1 MKWYD
6 NAIIYQIYP
15 KSFQDSNN
23 DGIGDLPGIIQRLDY
38 IKQLGVNTIWLNP
51 IFVSPQVDNGYDV
64 SNYFAIDPSLGTIDD
79 FENLL
84 NEAHKRNLHIILDL
98 PINHTSDQHPW
109 FRDAITNKNSIFK
122 DYYIWGKQVDGH
134 EPNNWGSF
142 FGGSVWSKVHPESE
156 YYYFH
161 LFDKKM
167 PDLNWKNVEVQN
179 SMADI
184 AKFWIQKGVD
194 GFRLDAFIHMAKA
207 DLRQMALD
215 NTEKF
220 PVDDTFFANLPEV
233 KKYLGGFVSQI
244 KKENPDIFLLGEA
257 ASADAYQAAEY
268 TQPDEDVCDMIV
280 SSDNFGEVYDNKNYG
295 DIPKFFRPRQLSLDR
310 FKKTFIKW
318 ESVLANTSFPALTW
332 GNHDIS
338 RFVDRLK
345 LPTDDIKLKKSLAMM
360 MFLQRGIPIVYY
372 GEELGQHGLRY
383 SKLADFDDQRAMDL
397 IQNLRSKNIADDQI
411 LQLLNDQDEMTAR
424 GPFQWDNSEYVGFSS
439 VRPWN
444 WAEHS
449 HENAYQELT
458 DEDSILNFYQRLLRL
473 KSDDCFTLGSYRLL
487 RTDADLFAFERNTSD
502 KSGLVIVN
510 FSDKEVDYQLPTE
523 TDYHTALANQ
533 QIQIVNGR
541 VHLEPWGCCA
551 LMNNNGGL
559 D

>member
-15 KSFQDSNN
+15 KSFQDSNG

-38 IKQLGVNTIWLNP
+38 IEQLGVNTIWLNP

-79 FENLL
+79 FEDLL
-84 NEAHKRNLHIILDL
+84 KEAHRRNIYIILDL

-109 FRDAITNKNSIFK
+109 FRDAVTNKNSIFK
-122 DYYIWGKQVDGH
+122 DYYIWKKQVNGH

-142 FGGSVWSKVHPESE
+142 FGGSVWSKVHSDSD

-207 DLRQMALD
+207 DLGQMALS
-215 NTEKF
+215 NSEKY
-220 PVDDTFFANLPEV
+220 PVDDTFFANLPEL

-244 KKENPDIFLLGEA
+244 KKENSDIFLLGEA
-257 ASADAYQAAEY
+257 ASANAYQAAEY
-268 TQPDEDVCDMIV
+268 TQPEENGCDMVV
-280 SSDNFGEVYDNKNYG
+280 SSDNFGEVYDDDNFG
-295 DIPKFFRPRQLSLDR
+295 DVPKFFRPRKLSLNR
-310 FKKTFIKW
+310 FKNTFVKW

-338 RFVDRLK
+338 RFVDRLN
-345 LPTDDIKLKKSLAMM
+345 LPTDDNKLKKSLAVM
-360 MFLQRGIPIVYY
+360 MFLQRGIPIIYY
-372 GEELGQHGLRY
+372 GEELGQHGLKY
-383 SKLADFDDQRAMDL
+383 EKLEDFDDQRAVDL
-397 IQNLRSKNIADDQI
+397 IQNLRAKDIPDEQI
-411 LQLLNDQDEMTAR
+411 LELLNDQDEMTAR
-424 GPFQWDNSEYVGFSS
+424 GPFQWDDSQFVGFSNAQ
-439 VRPWN
+439 PWN

-449 HENAYQELT
+449 EENAQQEQS
-458 DEDSILNFYQRLLRL
+458 DPNSVLNFYEKLLRL
-473 KSDDCFTLGSYRLL
+473 KSTDCFTLGNYRLL
-487 RTDADLFAFERNTSD
+487 KTDDNLFVFERRTSND
-502 KSGLVIVN
+502 YGLVVVN
-510 FSDKEVDYQLPTE
+510 ISNKSIDYPLPVKF
-523 TDYHTALANQ
+523 DCRIALSNQ
-533 QIQIVNGR
+533 DIKLTNGQI
-541 VHLEPWGCCA
+541 HLDPWGCCA
-551 LMNNNGGL
+551 LVNDGRI

>member
-15 KSFQDSNN
+15 KSFQDSND
-23 DGIGDLPGIIQRLDY
+23 DGIGDLPGIIHRLDY

-51 IFVSPQVDNGYDV
+51 IFVSPQIDNGYDV

-79 FENLL
+79 FERLMA
-84 NEAHKRNLHIILDL
+84 EAHSRNLHVILDL

-109 FRDAITNKNSIFK
+109 FTDAINNKNSIFK

-142 FGGSVWSKVHPESE
+142 FGGSVWSKINPDSE

-167 PDLNWKNVEVQN
+167 PDLNWKNVEVQK

-184 AKFWIQKGVD
+184 AKFWIEKGVD

-207 DLRQMALD
+207 NLKQMALD
-215 NTEKF
+215 NSEKY

-233 KKYLGGFVSQI
+233 KKYLGGFVSQL
-244 KKENPDIFLLGEA
+244 KEENPDIFLLGEA
-257 ASADAYQAAEY
+257 ASANAYQAAEY
-268 TQPDEDVCDMIV
+268 TQPDEDGCDMIV
-280 SSDNFGEVYDNKNYG
+280 SSDNFGEVYDDKNFG
-295 DIPKFFRPRQLSLDR
+295 DIPKFFRPRQISLDR
-310 FKKTFIKW
+310 FKNTFVKW

-345 LPTDDIKLKKSLAMM
+345 LPTDDVKLKKSLAMM
-360 MFLQRGIPIVYY
+360 MFLQRGIPIIYY
-372 GEELGQHGLRY
+372 GEEIGQHGLRY
-383 SKLADFDDQRAMDL
+383 EKLSDFDDQRALDL
-397 IQNLRSKNIADDQI
+397 IQNLRSKKVPDEQI
-411 LQLLNDQDEMTAR
+411 LELLNDQDEMTAR
-424 GPFQWDNSEYVGFSS
+424 GPFQWDNTEYAGFSH
-439 VRPWN
+439 VKPWN
-444 WAEHS
+444 WAGHS
-449 HENAYQELT
+449 SENAYQELPNT
-458 DEDSILNFYQRLLRL
+458 DSILNFYQHLLRL
-473 KSDDCFTLGSYRLL
+473 KSNDCFTLGDYRLFA
-487 RTDADLFAFERNTSD
+487 TDADMFVFERTTND
-502 KSGLVIVN
+502 KYGLVIIN
-510 FSDKEVDYQLPTE
+510 FSDKEKNYQLPVKMSLR
-523 TDYHTALANQ
+523 TALSNQ
-533 QIQIVNGR
+533 EIKIVNGQI
-541 VHLEPWGCCA
+541 HLDAWGCCA
-551 LMNNNGGL
+551 LMNDGGI

>member
-15 KSFQDSNN
+15 KSFQDSND

-64 SNYFAIDPSLGTIDD
+64 SNYFAIDPSLGTIND
-79 FENLL
+79 FERLL
-84 NEAHKRNLHIILDL
+84 AEAHKRNLHVILDL

-109 FRDAITNKNSIFK
+109 FTDAINNKNSIFK

-142 FGGSVWSKVHPESE
+142 FGGSVWSKVNPDSDC
-156 YYYFH
+156 YYFH

-167 PDLNWKNVEVQN
+167 PDLNWKNVEVQK

-184 AKFWIQKGVD
+184 AKFWIEKGVD

-207 DLRQMALD
+207 NLKQMALD
-215 NTEKF
+215 GSEKY

-244 KKENPDIFLLGEA
+244 KEENSDIFLLGEA
-257 ASADAYQAAEY
+257 ASANAYQAAEY
-268 TQPDEDVCDMIV
+268 TQPDEDGCDMIV
-280 SSDNFGEVYDNKNYG
+280 SSDNFGEVYDDKNFG
-295 DIPKFFRPRQLSLDR
+295 DIPKFFRPRQISLDR
-310 FKKTFIKW
+310 FKSTFVKW

-360 MFLQRGIPIVYY
+360 MFLQRGIPIIYY
-372 GEELGQHGLRY
+372 GEEIGQHGLRY
-383 SKLADFDDQRAMDL
+383 ENLSDFDDQRAVDL
-397 IQNLRSKNIADDQI
+397 IKNLRSKKVPDKHI
-411 LQLLNDQDEMTAR
+411 LELLNDQDEMTAR
-424 GPFQWDNSEYVGFSS
+424 GPFQWDDTEYVGFSHAE
-439 VRPWN
+439 PWN
-444 WAEHS
+444 WASHS
-449 HENAYQELT
+449 DENAYQELPDT
-458 DEDSILNFYQRLLRL
+458 DSLLNFYQRLLRL
-473 KSDDCFTLGSYRLL
+473 KSNDCFTLGDYRLL
-487 RTDADLFAFERNTSD
+487 VTDKDMFVFERSTND
-502 KSGLVIVN
+502 KYGLVIIN
-510 FSDKEVDYQLPTE
+510 FSNKKIDYQLPVKMSLR
-523 TDYHTALANQ
+523 TALSNQ
-533 QIQIVNGR
+533 KIKIVNGQ
-541 VHLEPWGCCA
+541 VHLDAWGCCA
-551 LMNNNGGL
+551 LVNDGGI